1 MADRTVRVTLTGTA
15 TPYQAAMRQA
25 ARSTTQAAQAISA
38 TMMRAGAR
46 SAAAFSPV
54 QAASSRAAAQV
65 AARWQAAGRSIE
77 SRFPRI
83 AAAARAAGAR
93 TAAGLSAGAGAV
105 AARWN
110 AVGSAIAG
118 RWRATTGLVTRAMAG
133 VRSAAGTAASW
144 VGARWN
150 AAAAATG
157 RAFGNMRLA
166 AVTAGAHMM
175 SVATNGKKALE
186 AARTASLGLLAAFA
200 AAALAAAKFDKGMSE
215 VRAATNESAGGMAR
229 LRQAAIDAGNATKYS
244 ASEAAT
250 AEAELAKAGISTGDI
265 IGGALK
271 GSLALAAS
279 GQMDLADS
287 AVVAAQAMNAF
298 GLSGKDVPHIADV
311 ISAGAGKSAT
321 DVHNM
326 SMAFRQV
333 ALVASQ
339 TGLSLEDTSG
349 TLALF
354 AQNALT
360 GSDAGTSLKTM
371 LQRLTPQSSEAAAAM
386 DKVGFSAYDSQGNFV
401 GLSEMAQRLHQ
412 SFSGLTPEARNAAFG
427 VIFGSDAVRAASILY
442 KAGGAGVDSW
452 TKAVKE
458 SGYAA
463 RMSATMT
470 DNLAGDWE
478 RLTSALETG
487 LISSGSSANG
497 VLRSMAQTITG
508 LVNWYNN
515 LSPSVQRGVTAFAG
529 IAGVV
534 GLAGSALL
542 LMLPRIMAVR
552 RELLAMGLTASR
564 ARGML
569 GALGSVGGVVAGI
582 AAVAYGVR
590 ELKAELREAP
600 PSANKLGQS
609 LLDFAKK
616 GKASGALAK
625 TFGSDLGDLSESIKQ
640 IANPSVADR
649 LDHMTQQFKLFS
661 DADVMGTKGPL
672 QLDEAKDKIHAVDQ
686 ALTSLVQSGAQDQ
699 AKAAFD
705 RLAAAA
711 KKGGQSTSDF
721 KSLLPGYT
729 DALAAAGVQSQTT
742 GDAQK
747 NLGDAAGMT
756 KTEFQDQRSAAEK
769 LTDALKTLNGI
780 NITAAEQEIGFRQSL
795 ADLTSTVKENGHSLD
810 TTSEKGRKVKSA
822 FLDAAKAAMEH
833 AQAVADQKG
842 TVEAGNAV
850 LEKDISALKRTMSQ
864 AGFTETQ
871 IRQLTSAY
879 AQLPG
884 SKNTTVKAIQAQQ
897 TMNELD
903 TIRKKV
909 QNVPAGKSITVKA
922 PSGPAIAALRDI
934 GYKVVTLPNHQ
945 VRITVPTSGPA
956 SSIAAL
962 RRQIAALQDKVVS
975 ISITRY
981 YRSVGNPQGM
991 KNALE
996 TRRDGGP
1003 IGRYASGGEVQVYP
1017 QGGQIRGP
1025 GTATSDSIL
1034 ALFPSGPAMV
1044 SDTEYVVRAAAV
1056 RRYGLGLLNAINR
1069 GTLPKFAGGGA
1080 LPRLA
1085 AGGLN
1090 GFSYSPT
1097 GAAVLGGTGDAKE
1110 RYDKDIQQLRDGW
1123 TALSKALAD
1132 QRKQLGQLRAAESKA
1147 TQTRRDGARRVSQA
1161 EANLHRVRSRRH
1173 TTAQLAAAEDRLS
1186 NARASAAKANKA
1198 AASKV
1203 GSERADARSAAG
1215 KVGAARKAINS
1226 ADAALG
1232 LRRGAKAPAAFSL
1245 AAYQKELGASVAATT
1260 KWRSNLQKIAQRG
1273 GEDARQ
1279 MLQDMGKD
1287 GYALV
1292 NSLAG
1297 ASNKQFEDIIKK
1309 LKQTGGVAQATLGD
1323 FTRQLGASTKESNQF
1338 AADLQTLASRGFGD
1352 LAQALAAQG
1361 DDTAATLAHQAA
1373 TGSTTDVA
1381 KANAAVKSHQQALTG
1396 DDLANSLV
1404 VLAALR
1410 SKKGAGIADVI
1421 GAGVDFATLR
1431 TLVPRMLAQINKLP
1445 SVYKSAFLAQWAG
1458 QSGAAAMARGGI
1470 LTRPTAVL
1478 AAEAG
1483 DAESWIPV
1491 NSSSRSQG
1499 LLARTAGLMGYQL
1512 IPAGRYGP
1520 VQAAD
1525 RRPARE
1531 GDRNTTVNLYGARQ
1545 TSAEQARDIAR
1556 HLAFVG

>member
-1 MADRTVRVTLTGTA
+1 MADRTVRVTLTGNA

-25 ARSTTQAAQAISA
+25 ARSTQQAAQAIAA
-38 TMMRAGAR
+38 TMARAGAR
-46 SAAAFSPV
+46 GAGAFAPI
-54 QAASSRAAAQV
+54 QAASGQAAAQV
-65 AARWQAAGRSIE
+65 SARWQAAGRSIE

-93 TAAGLSAGAGAV
+93 TAAGLSAGAGLV
-105 AARWN
+105 SARWN
-110 AVGSAIAG
+110 AVGTGIAG

-133 VRSAAGTAASW
+133 MRSAAGTAASW

-150 AAAAATG
+150 AAAAATS
-157 RAFGNMRLA
+157 RAFGNMRLTA
-166 AVTAGAHMM
+166 IAAGASMM
-175 SVATNGKKALE
+175 GIATNGRKALE
-186 AARTASLGLLAAFA
+186 VARTASLGLLAAFA
-200 AAALAAAKFDKGMSE
+200 AAALAAAKFDKNMSE
-215 VRAATNESAGGMAR
+215 VRAATNESAGGMAK

-287 AVVAAQAMNAF
+287 AVVSAQAMNAF
-298 GLSGKDVPHIADV
+298 GLAGKDVPHIADV

-321 DVHNM
+321 NVHDM
-326 SMAFRQV
+326 SLAFRQA

-349 TLALF
+349 ALALF

-371 LQRLTPQSSEAAAAM
+371 LQRLTPQSTEASAAM

-401 GLSEMAQRLHQ
+401 GLSTMAQRLHQ

-427 VIFGSDAVRAASILY
+427 VIFGSDAVRAATILY
-442 KAGGAGVDSW
+442 KAGGAGVNSW
-452 TKAVKE
+452 TKAVKD

-497 VLRSMAQTITG
+497 VLRGMLKTVTG
-508 LVNWYNN
+508 LVSWYNN
-515 LSPSVQRGVTAFAG
+515 LSPSVQKGVTAFAG

-552 RELLAMGLTASR
+552 RELLAMGLTATR

-569 GALGSVGGVVAGI
+569 ASLGSVGGVLAGI

-590 ELKAELREAP
+590 ELKAELRGAP
-600 PSANKLGQS
+600 PSANKLGES
-609 LLDFAKK
+609 LLDFTRK
-616 GKASGALAK
+616 GKASGELAK
-625 TFGSDLGDLSESIKQ
+625 AFGSDLGQLGEAIKQ
-640 IANPSVADR
+640 IANPSVSDR
-649 LDHMTQQFKLFS
+649 LNHVTEQFKLFS
-661 DADVMGTKGPL
+661 DADVMGTKGPM
-672 QLDEAKDKIHAVDQ
+672 QLDEAKDKIHAIDE

-699 AKAAFD
+699 AKQAFD
-705 RLAAAA
+705 QLAAAA
-711 KKGGQSTSDF
+711 HKGGQSTEDF

-729 DALAAAGVQSQTT
+729 DALAQTSVQAKTT
-742 GDAQK
+742 GDAQTK
-747 NLGDAAGMT
+747 MGDAAAKT
-756 KTEFQDQRSAAEK
+756 KAEFEDQRSAAEK
-769 LTDALKTLNGI
+769 LTDVLKTLNGI
-780 NITAAEQEIGFRQSL
+780 NITAAEQEISFRQSL
-795 ADLTSTVKENGHSLD
+795 SDLTSTVKENGHSLD

-833 AQAVADQKG
+833 AQAVADQKNS
-842 TVEAGNAV
+842 VEAGNAV
-850 LEKDISALKRTMSQ
+850 LEKDISALKQTMHQ
-864 AGFTETQ
+864 AGFTTTQ
-871 IRQLTSAY
+871 IKQLTSAY

-884 SKNTTVKAIQAQQ
+884 AKNTTVKAIQAQQ
-897 TMNELD
+897 TMAELD

-909 QNVPAGKSITVKA
+909 QDVPPGKSITVKA
-922 PSGPAIAALRDI
+922 PSAPAVAALRDI
-934 GYKVVTLPNHQ
+934 GYNVKILKGKQ
-945 VRITVPTSGPA
+945 ISITAPTSGA
-956 SSIAAL
+956 SAAVARLREQIAAL
-962 RRQIAALQDKVVS
+962 RDKVVS

-981 YRSVGNPQGM
+981 FRSVGNPQGM

-996 TRRDGGP
+996 TRAGGGP
-1003 IGRYASGGEVQVYP
+1003 VGRYASGGNVQMYP
-1017 QGGQIRGP
+1017 QGGLISGP
-1025 GTATSDSIL
+1025 GTDTSDSIL

-1044 SDTEYVVRAAAV
+1044 SDTEFVVRAAAV
-1056 RRYGLGLLNAINR
+1056 RRYGLGLLNAINS
-1069 GTLPKFAGGGA
+1069 GSLPKFAGGGS

-1085 AGGLN
+1085 GGGLN
-1090 GFSYSPT
+1090 GFSYTPT

-1110 RYDKDIQQLRDGW
+1110 RYDKGVEKLKTAWSDLDKAVADAKKKADALRDAERNLSRVRRGHH
-1123 TALSKALAD
+1123 TAT
-1132 QRKQLGQLRAAESKA
+1132 QLRAAQEKVDKA
-1147 TQTRRDGARRVSQA
+1147 RTAKRSADAK
-1161 EANLHRVRSRRH
+1161 VR
-1173 TTAQLAAAEDRLS
+1173 
-1186 NARASAAKANKA
+1186 
-1198 AASKV
+1198 
-1203 GSERADARSAAG
+1203 GERAD
-1215 KVGAARKAINS
+1215 VYS

-1232 LRRGAKAPAAFSL
+1232 VKKGSRAPSSFNL
-1245 AAYQKELGASVAATT
+1245 AAYQKQLADSVYATT
-1260 KWRSNLQKIAQRG
+1260 KWRTNLQKIAQRG
-1273 GEDARQ
+1273 GEDVRQ
-1279 MLQDMGKD
+1279 MLQEMGED

-1297 ASNKQFEDIIKK
+1297 ASTKQFNDIINQLKK
-1309 LKQTGGVAQATLGD
+1309 TGGVAQATLSD
-1323 FTRQLGASTKESNQF
+1323 FTRQLGASTKESQQF
-1338 AADLQTLASRGFGD
+1338 ASDLQTLASRGFGD

-1373 TGSTTDVA
+1373 TGSTADVA
-1381 KANAAVKSHQQALTG
+1381 RANSAVRSNQQALTG

-1404 VLAALR
+1404 VLSALR
-1410 SKKGAGIADVI
+1410 SKKGAGIADI
-1421 GAGVDFATLR
+1421 LGAGMEFSTLR
-1431 TLVPRMLAQINKLP
+1431 TLVPKMLGQINMLP
-1445 SVYKSAFLAQWAG
+1445 DVYKRTFLAQWAG
-1458 QSGAAAMARGGI
+1458 QSGHAAMARGGI

-1491 NSSSRSQG
+1491 NGSSRSQG

-1512 IPAGRYGP
+1512 IPAGRYG
-1520 VQAAD
+1520 AARD
-1525 RRPARE
+1525 GGPQTVRE

-1545 TSAEQARDIAR
+1545 SSAEQARDIAR